1 MSLPTHN
8 PRVRLSPL
16 NIRCVFTDSS
26 PLCANTGGV
35 IRLLPSRDPWAM
47 TAVAEDRKVSSTMVL
62 LGLRYT
68 SLTFGIKRSIEKT
81 IQLELGADSV
91 TATYEA
97 DSRRQ
102 RGRRLIPGD
111 TVVKWEAVFDS
122 AATAY
127 DVRRGDPQAFERRL
141 TTRLNSNDDFGGV
154 VAKSGP
160 LAVAGLSSPAHCPRH
175 LPFP

>member
-26 PLCANTGGV
+26 PLCANTAGA
-35 IRLLPSRDPWAM
+35 LLPSRDPWAM